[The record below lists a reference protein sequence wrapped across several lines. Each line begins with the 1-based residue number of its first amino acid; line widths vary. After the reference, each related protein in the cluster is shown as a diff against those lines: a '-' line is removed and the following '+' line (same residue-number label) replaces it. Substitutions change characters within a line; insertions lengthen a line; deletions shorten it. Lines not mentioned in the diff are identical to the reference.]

1 MSKNIDMW
9 ALIEK
14 NKRNTVVLIVVF
26 IVFMAVLGYVFGYVY
41 GNGYYGLAIGFS
53 VALVTGIAV
62 YYGGD
67 SVVLGISGA
76 KKIEKR
82 DNPQLFNVV
91 EEMAVASGLPMP
103 EVYIIDDTAPNAF
116 ATGRNPGHAKIAV
129 TLGLLQKLNRDELQ
143 GVVAHEM
150 SHVKNYDILYATL
163 VGVLVGS
170 VALLCDFFLRYTF
183 FSGGR
188 RSRKDSKGGGAQAI
202 LMIIAIVLAILAPI
216 FAKLLQLAVSR
227 QREYLA
233 DATGVQLTRNP
244 LALAGALEKISG
256 DTEVLEAANRATQ
269 HLYIVNPIKS
279 FEARAKSASLF
290 STHPSIQDRI
300 SILKALAH
308 QQ

>member
-1 MSKNIDMW
+1 MW

-14 NKRNTVVLIVVF
+14 NKRNTFILITVF
-26 IVFMAVLGYVFGYVY
+26 IVFMAALGYIFGYVY
-41 GNGYYGLAIGFS
+41 GNGYYGLAIGFT

-62 YYGGD
+62 YYGGG

-76 KKIEKR
+76 KKIDKK
-82 DNPQLFNVV
+82 DSPQLFNVV

-103 EVYIIDDTAPNAF
+103 EIYIIYDTAPNAF
-116 ATGRNPGHAKIAV
+116 ATGRNPAHAKIAV

-188 RSRKDSKGGGAQAI
+188 RSRRDSKGGGGAQAV
-202 LMIIAIVLAILAPI
+202 LMIIAIVLAVLAPI

-279 FEARAKSASLF
+279 FEARAKTTSLF
-290 STHPSIQDRI
+290 STHPPIQERI